1 MTGGLKPQMDGALPF
16 GFAPWTEEA
25 PPPGHK
31 DQKGNSIG
39 FGPEFR
45 PPFEGVSTPR
55 FYAFRRADN
64 QGQGGMRKVGEVKL
78 LHAMENQEAK
88 RQTCSS
94 ERAQKRQH
102 SGGHSLQSLLPHVP
116 AMQQQQH
123 KIFMRSKNRRKA
135 SAAALVRHSDF
146 QG

>member
-1 MTGGLKPQMDGALPF
+1 
-16 GFAPWTEEA
+16 
-25 PPPGHK
+25 
-31 DQKGNSIG
+31 
-39 FGPEFR
+39 
-45 PPFEGVSTPR
+45 
-55 FYAFRRADN
+55 
-64 QGQGGMRKVGEVKL
+64 MRKVGEVKL

-116 AMQQQQH
+116 AMQQQH
-123 KIFMRSKNRRKA
+123 KIFMRSNNRRKA